1 VAKNSQI
8 MPYKYIYLFI
18 FLLNISIWCARIS
31 GVTRALKK
39 DLNFRENNIF
49 GKSSQSGH
57 APLITGSKSMPNIG
71 SASGKLSRN
80 CKKQKNWKRNQ
91 KTIL

>member
-1 VAKNSQI
+1 
-8 MPYKYIYLFI
+8 MPYIYLFI

-31 GVTRALKK
+31 SVTRALKK

-57 APLITGSKSMPNIG
+57 APLITGSKSMPENKRIGKETKRQSYKNIKK
-71 SASGKLSRN
+71 SSKLHLN
-80 CKKQKNWKRNQ
+80 FL
-91 KTIL
+91 TVH